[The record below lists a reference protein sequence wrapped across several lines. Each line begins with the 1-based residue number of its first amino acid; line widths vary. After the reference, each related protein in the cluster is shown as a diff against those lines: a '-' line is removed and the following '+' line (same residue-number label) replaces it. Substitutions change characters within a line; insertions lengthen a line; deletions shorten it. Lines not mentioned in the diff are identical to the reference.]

1 MWRVKLP
8 NLMTILTASAT
19 GGSITEGSLLVQC
32 VVIRTASAEVA
43 ALFAVLPGDRAGGN
57 TEGTPSSEAAGGD
70 GWQQDVIV
78 RGQISVF
85 GSSAAAEALLDRCRE
100 TWARCSPHLCKDNMR
115 IWRRRQAVSASH
127 ECTHGRALLNHDLF
141 ILLACL
147 VRDVKTGNVVL
158 FHFGLKGEI
167 RREQFWSYY
176 QPHVNNLV
184 CVRGRWNFIL
194 FPDKGRFNNRSD
206 CWKKVVA
213 TSASHANLL

>member
-85 GSSAAAEALLDRCRE
+85 GSSAAAEALLDHC
-100 TWARCSPHLCKDNMR
+100 WK
-115 IWRRRQAVSASH
+115 
-127 ECTHGRALLNHDLF
+127 HGRAAVLTCAKTICGSGGEDRLWVPLMNARTGVHFWIMIYLF
-141 ILLACL
+141 YWHVWWEMWKPEMWFYFTL
-147 VRDVKTGNVVL
+147 VLKGKSVESN
-158 FHFGLKGEI
+158 FGLI
-167 RREQFWSYY
+167 INHMW
-176 QPHVNNLV
+176 
-184 CVRGRWNFIL
+184 II
-194 FPDKGRFNNRSD
+194 
-206 CWKKVVA
+206 
-213 TSASHANLL
+213 